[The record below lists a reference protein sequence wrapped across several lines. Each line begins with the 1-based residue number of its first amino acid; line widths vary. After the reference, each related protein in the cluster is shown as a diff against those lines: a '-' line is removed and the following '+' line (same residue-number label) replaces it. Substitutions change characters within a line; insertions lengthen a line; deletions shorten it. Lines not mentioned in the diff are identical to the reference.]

1 MNNIPRSEGP
11 GIGAHPAGQGVLLQ
25 VCGKQVACPI
35 CGETGFAARK
45 VMLNTRKLTF
55 FNLDFLNKTATIYRC
70 LSCSHV
76 LWFED

>member
-1 MNNIPRSEGP
+1 ME
-11 GIGAHPAGQGVLLQ
+11 AHPAGQGVLLQ

-70 LSCSHV
+70 LRCSHV

>member
-1 MNNIPRSEGP
+1 MKQTPTSEGS
-11 GIGAHPAGQGVLLQ
+11 GVEARPAGPSVALQ
-25 VCGKQVACPI
+25 FGGKRVACPI
-35 CGETGFAARK
+35 CGDTDFAARK

-70 LSCSHV
+70 LRCSHL

>member
-1 MNNIPRSEGP
+1 MKQTLTSEGS
-11 GIGAHPAGQGVLLQ
+11 GAEARPEGQGVALQ
-25 VCGKQVACPI
+25 VGGKRVVCPI
-35 CGETGFAARK
+35 CGETDFAARK

-70 LSCSHV
+70 LRCSHL